1 MQKLQQELD
10 ERVTYW
16 IKGFK
21 KLDYTRASVIF
32 EQGTTGSGKSRDLEY
47 HGERNLEYGNCV
59 IDAHCANDNENL
71 AWGRSNSPYK
81 DKRILLLRGPNTS
94 VTSSWPDKSVEDLS
108 LDDFAKFDLLIAP
121 PCNFYPRP
129 QAVYDGVNHIVDLL
143 YYRESYDRLVY
154 LLVREASSLWYSR
167 LKLEWAQLEAK
178 ARMIYMLR
186 EMRHSGVSLGL
197 DTLKDK
203 SIDADIRNLIDFL
216 YLRKQGAAGLPE
228 DLHYIYSYF
237 DAEWMQRMPVDEFVV
252 RTKEGDIGWGHCPWA
267 DWHKVEKENIRKIMG
282 LQVDHS
288 DPKETGDQGRSN
300 AVSDEQHARIVT
312 LYREVDPE
320 TGRQYSMAKIG
331 KMLGRS
337 PTTVQNQL
345 VEHDVS
351 VQAMGYCPR
360 CRRAMTSK

>member
-1 MQKLQQELD
+1 MAHESHRDSRSDAAKCEEGAEGVPEAVDVHGSSHFVSFGDARHLD
-10 ERVTYW
+10 V
-16 IKGFK
+16 
-21 KLDYTRASVIF
+21 AV
-32 EQGTTGSGKSRDLEY
+32 EY
-47 HGERNLEYGNCV
+47 ADHG
-59 IDAHCANDNENL
+59 HF
-71 AWGRSNSPYK
+71 
-81 DKRILLLRGPNTS
+81 RG
-94 VTSSWPDKSVEDLS
+94 D
-108 LDDFAKFDLLIAP
+108 
-121 PCNFYPRP
+121 
-129 QAVYDGVNHIVDLL
+129 
-143 YYRESYDRLVY
+143 
-154 LLVREASSLWYSR
+154 SSLWYSR

-237 DAEWMQRMPVDEFVV
+237 DAEWMQRMPVNEFVV

-267 DWHKVEKENIRKIMG
+267 DWHKVEKENMRKIMG
-282 LQVDHS
+282 LQVNHS

-312 LYREVDPE
+312 LYREVNPE